1 VLTVGLDILG
11 VIDPFGIIADLLNA
25 GLSAA
30 QEKYDE
36 AILAVVAAI
45 PVLGTALLP
54 LKWVKKGMK
63 IPGIEKSMVWINKAI
78 EAFTRYG
85 TGLLVVRFRFVLTCL
100 LNVVV
105 VCCMLFVGCLVVGC
119 WLLVVWC
126 MVYGVWCMVYG
137 VFCIQCTCIEEIC
150 GGAW

>member
-1 VLTVGLDILG
+1 MLTVGLDILG

-45 PVLGTALLP
+45 PALGTALLP

-100 LNVVV
+100 LNVVCCMLYV
-105 VCCMLFVGCLVVGC
+105 VCC
-119 WLLVVWC
+119 LLV
-126 MVYGVWCMVYG
+126 VWCMVYG

>member
-1 VLTVGLDILG
+1 MLTVGLDILG

>member
-1 VLTVGLDILG
+1 MTVGLDILG

>member
-45 PVLGTALLP
+45 PALGTALLP